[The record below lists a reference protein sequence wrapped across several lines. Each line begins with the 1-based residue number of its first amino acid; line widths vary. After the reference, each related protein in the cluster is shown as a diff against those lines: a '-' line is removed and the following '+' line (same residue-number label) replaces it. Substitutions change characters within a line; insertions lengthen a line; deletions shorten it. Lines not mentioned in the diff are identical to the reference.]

1 MTKIIQSTDQHK
13 TQKSFQKQI
22 PKAKINWP
30 VFIGSGVGVL
40 GVVLWTLMDPDN
52 ANAVIGSAFS
62 WTTTN
67 LGWLYI
73 LIAVGS
79 LVFLLYLALSRYGHV
94 KLGPASAKPEHGTF
108 TWAAMIFAAGIN
120 LDLMFFA
127 VSGPVAHYLAPPGG
141 ESGSAEAAR
150 EGSVWTIFHYGLN
163 GWAIYG
169 LMALSLA
176 YFAYRRNLP
185 LAIRSALYPVLG
197 KRVKGTL
204 GDAVDI
210 AAILGTIFGVATSI
224 GIGVAQL
231 NFGLTAIFGM
241 SQSLAVQ
248 LTLIAIGVGISIA
261 SAVSGIDRG
270 IKWLSQL
277 NVALAGLLAVFILF
291 VGDTVYLLNALVLN
305 TGDYFSSLLGR
316 SVETFA
322 FDPQNT
328 WMGDWTLFFWAW
340 WIAYAA
346 FVGLFLARISK
357 GRTIREFV
365 AGIMILPFTY
375 IVVWVSIFGN
385 AAIGQVADGDI
396 DFGEL
401 AMNVPEEGFY
411 SLLME
416 YPAFGIV
423 AFIATLTG
431 MLFFITSADSGALVM
446 GHISSHIIH
455 PGQSA
460 TSFMRIFWGLALAA
474 LTAVML
480 AAGGI
485 PVLQSATIV
494 IAVPFS
500 IILVLV
506 IFGFYGALRDECGPR
521 EKPGLRRAIN
531 RVIDKRAKKI
541 FPRAFP
547 GHESAYAYLIEV
559 AQPALEGCIEM
570 FEDEGHEA
578 LLKPRTLTKNGT
590 ATGFDFV
597 VNAEGGSQ
605 YHLEI
610 QTGATSNS
618 AQDDLEMYING
629 VHKDVVVRRLSYVQ
643 LQDMVCE
650 HFRTLILDLNSD
662 KKSQA

>member
-1 MTKIIQSTDQHK
+1 MTKIIHSTDQQK
-13 TQKSFQKQI
+13 TQKTSLTQI
-22 PKAKINWP
+22 PKARTNWP
-30 VFIGSGVGVL
+30 VFVGSAAGVL
-40 GVVLWTLMDPDN
+40 SIVVWTLVAPDN
-52 ANAVIGSAFS
+52 ANALIGSAFS

-73 LIAVGS
+73 LLAFGS
-79 LVFLLYLALSRYGHV
+79 FVFLLYLALSRYGNV
-94 KLGPASAKPEHGTF
+94 RLGPANVKPEHGTF

-163 GWAIYG
+163 GWALYG
-169 LMALSLA
+169 VMALALA

-197 KRVKGTL
+197 KRVRGTL

-231 NFGLTAIFGM
+231 NFGLTAIFGVT
-241 SQSLAVQ
+241 QSLSVQ
-248 LTLIAIGVGISIA
+248 LALIAIGVGISIV
-261 SAVSGIDRG
+261 SAVSGVDRG

-277 NVALAGLLAVFILF
+277 NVAMAGLLALFVLF

-305 TGDYFSSLLGR
+305 VGDYFSSLIGR
-316 SVETFA
+316 SVENFA
-322 FDPQNT
+322 FDPQDA
-328 WMGDWTLFFWAW
+328 WMGNWTLFFWAW

-346 FVGLFLARISK
+346 FIGLFLARISK

-385 AAIGQVADGDI
+385 AAIGQVADGGI

-416 YPAFGIV
+416 YPAFGVV

-431 MLFFITSADSGALVM
+431 MLFFITSADSGSLVM
-446 GHISSHIIH
+446 GHISSHITV

-460 TSFMRIFWGLALAA
+460 TALMRIFWGLALAA

-521 EKPGLRRAIN
+521 DKPGLRQAIN
-531 RVIDKRAKKI
+531 RVIDRRAQKI

-547 GHESAYAYLIEV
+547 GHDSAYAYLVEV
-559 AQPALEGCIEM
+559 AQPALEGCVEM
-570 FEDEGHEA
+570 FEEEGHKA
-578 LLKPRTLTKNGT
+578 RLKPRRPVEDGNV
-590 ATGFDFV
+590 TGLDFV
-597 VNAEGGSQ
+597 VDLDDGSL
-605 YHLEI
+605 YHFEI
-610 QTGATSNS
+610 QTVATSNGG
-618 AQDDLEMYING
+618 QEDLDIYING
-629 VHKDVVVRRLSYVQ
+629 VREDVVVRRLSHVQ

-650 HFRTLILDLNSD
+650 QFQTLTL
-662 KKSQA
+662 KPKATEKPQA